1 MHKEPDDHKTRTTS
15 KKGRNEEKYL
25 LILSA
30 FATDSTTVKTS
41 GLFEYTGGKP
51 VGLVKARLVICYGCS
66 SLIKLGLCN
75 IAAPDSKAQR
85 RIEQPRT
92 KQLRW

>member
-30 FATDSTTVKTS
+30 LLRT
-41 GLFEYTGGKP
+41 
-51 VGLVKARLVICYGCS
+51 
-66 SLIKLGLCN
+66 
-75 IAAPDSKAQR
+75 AQR
-85 RIEQPRT
+85 
-92 KQLRW
+92 LRPVAYSSILVESLLDS